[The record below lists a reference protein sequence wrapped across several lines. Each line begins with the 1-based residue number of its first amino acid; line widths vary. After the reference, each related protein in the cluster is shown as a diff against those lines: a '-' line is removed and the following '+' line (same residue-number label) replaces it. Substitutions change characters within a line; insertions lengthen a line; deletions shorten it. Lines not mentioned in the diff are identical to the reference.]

1 MSHVDN
7 GSSPLTRG
15 KPSVRE
21 ICQACF
27 RLIPAHAGKTTVRR
41 ARFPPRTAHPRSHG
55 ENEEFASC
63 LDEVTGSSPLTR
75 GKLAPA
81 GSPRPKRRLIPAH
94 AGKTAAVISPPTSW
108 SAHPRSRGENFPLKS
123 RFFCLA
129 GSSPL
134 TRGKHNKGA
143 ITRAFLRLIPAH
155 AGKTHWLFRL
165 PIHIEAHPR
174 SRGENSAP

>member
-41 ARFPPRTAHPRSHG
+41 ARFPPRAAHPRSHG

-108 SAHPRSRGENFPLKS
+108 SAHPRSRGENS
-123 RFFCLA
+123 LA
-129 GSSPL
+129 VSFADTYRGSSPL
-134 TRGKHNKGA
+134 TRGKLDIFENTHC
-143 ITRAFLRLIPAH
+143 RCRLIPAH
-155 AGKTHWLFRL
+155 AGKTSPLVS
-165 PIHIEAHPR
+165 PDCQATAHPR
-174 SRGENSAP
+174 SRGEN